1 MNHFCSSKLKFRAE
15 DIIFMYKRKAED
27 IIFVY
32 KHFSFHEKFRSQYST
47 ELSEL
52 VSRVYFRQ
60 SSSSENSELHPSS
73 ELTEGDGDLLAA
85 AKRM

>member
-1 MNHFCSSKLKFRAE
+1 
-15 DIIFMYKRKAED
+15 MYKHKAED

-47 ELSEL
+47 EL

>member
-15 DIIFMYKRKAED
+15 DIIFMYKRNLKAED

-32 KHFSFHEKFRSQYST
+32 KHFSFHEKFRAQYST
-47 ELSEL
+47 EL